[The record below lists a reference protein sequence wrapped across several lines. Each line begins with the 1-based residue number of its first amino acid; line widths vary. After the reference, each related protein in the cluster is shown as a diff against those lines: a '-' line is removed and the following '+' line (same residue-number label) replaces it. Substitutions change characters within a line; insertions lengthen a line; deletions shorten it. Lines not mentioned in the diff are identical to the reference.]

1 MHRQRLFLN
10 NMELLNSYTLE
21 DYELLQD
28 DLHQIKES
36 EEETEIHINL
46 TDQSPDLGLKNL
58 FDTS

>member
-36 EEETEIHINL
+36 EEETEININL
-46 TDQSPDLGLKNL
+46 TN
-58 FDTS
+58 